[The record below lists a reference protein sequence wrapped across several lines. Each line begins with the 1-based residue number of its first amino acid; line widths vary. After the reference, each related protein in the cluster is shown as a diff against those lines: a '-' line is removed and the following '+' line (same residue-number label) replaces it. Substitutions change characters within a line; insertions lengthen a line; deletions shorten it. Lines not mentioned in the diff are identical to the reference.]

1 MNEKQ
6 TFTQTDMKINKHN
19 HLHDIR
25 ARHCFNQNVNTIKF
39 NKNSVISDSKIER
52 KRVHLENP
60 LIS

>member
-19 HLHDIR
+19 HLHDFR
-25 ARHCFNQNVNTIKF
+25 ARHCFKQNVNTIKF
-39 NKNSVISDSKIER
+39 NNNSVISDSKIER
-52 KRVHLENP
+52 NRVHLENP